1 MKMKHFSRALIALIL
16 AALTAMTL
24 PAQVFAAGTNEKY
37 ISEVQIGVGK
47 SASEAEKSLDGYEI
61 LKDDNGNNV
70 DLNKNAG
77 ATGVG
82 GKGNRVVYL
91 GFKKTADSKQAI
103 TDLAVMNMKGG
114 YSVED
119 YEALME
125 SQMKDQ
131 IIPFVESFVSAI
143 EEYRA
148 NCKSSNPANKARA
161 TYIRDI
167 LNKYTDDDC
176 DGAGLGDLLLNET
189 KYEMGDEAYNAL
201 SAAEKK
207 KHADI
212 LTVIAQSNGQA
223 TLMMQNLITR
233 AADTGEDTWVDR
245 IADVTYQDL
254 LDDTDLPPSKAKKEL
269 DLEYSDDAL
278 VILSMWDAFKAQ
290 LDGYDDAVAK
300 LEEITSKDMSK
311 QQEIIDK
318 YNIETATDEETAAYA
333 EAVAE
338 VQQDAEIISNCYA
351 DILCKEFLEGIE
363 YGDSTL
369 LEFFTTPASEIEK
382 DMTVLYPIIAALS
395 PGQRSGLEFITL
407 QELVMI
413 GSTDEKGY
421 ADAKLDDMETNSIY
435 MGVDREIYKKG
446 GVALTSDAL
455 RTKAVEKMNSENDP
469 FILSIWTCTMI
480 GLTALSATAFGIC
493 ARAKVTTVRAI
504 GAINKSINEY
514 NASVTYYNTQIKSIK
529 YNFKQLV
536 PSEYASDFELV
547 KIAESKAKLQLDL
560 EAAQANLKNLKAPN
574 NKAYLSRLEA
584 KSTMC
589 SKMMI
594 GFGIAMIILL
604 SVTAYLTYQDMVN
617 RYKVDFTPIP
627 RYMVDEKDITGY
639 NVKGEKI
646 VIKNQAAYYK
656 AALCNRTGGDYYGTV
671 GNIGDLNGYVGKQWL
686 ALYAAKNEAEAPI
699 LASSFKF
706 TGSAEIPSGYK
717 TGIHSFGTDAAENLN
732 NTLYVWNSSAPKVYV
747 YFKAEEAPAST
758 AGSNFT
764 TGTVVLSGICGLA
777 IGVLVSVIIIKAA
790 KKKRIS
796 KTETI

>member
-1 MKMKHFSRALIALIL
+1 MKHFSRALIALIL

-24 PAQVFAAGTNEKY
+24 PAQVFAAGTDEKY

-131 IIPFVESFVSAI
+131 IVPFVESFVSAI

-148 NCKSSNPANKARA
+148 NCESSNPANKARA

-167 LNKYTDDDC
+167 LNKFTDDDC

-233 AADTGEDTWVDR
+233 AADTGDDTWVER

-290 LDGYDDAVAK
+290 LDG
-300 LEEITSKDMSK
+300 
-311 QQEIIDK
+311 
-318 YNIETATDEETAAYA
+318 
-333 EAVAE
+333 
-338 VQQDAEIISNCYA
+338 
-351 DILCKEFLEGIE
+351 
-363 YGDSTL
+363 
-369 LEFFTTPASEIEK
+369 
-382 DMTVLYPIIAALS
+382 AL
-395 PGQRSGLEFITL
+395 
-407 QELVMI
+407 
-413 GSTDEKGY
+413 
-421 ADAKLDDMETNSIY
+421 
-435 MGVDREIYKKG
+435 
-446 GVALTSDAL
+446 
-455 RTKAVEKMNSENDP
+455 
-469 FILSIWTCTMI
+469 
-480 GLTALSATAFGIC
+480 
-493 ARAKVTTVRAI
+493 
-504 GAINKSINEY
+504 
-514 NASVTYYNTQIKSIK
+514 
-529 YNFKQLV
+529 
-536 PSEYASDFELV
+536 
-547 KIAESKAKLQLDL
+547 
-560 EAAQANLKNLKAPN
+560 
-574 NKAYLSRLEA
+574 
-584 KSTMC
+584 
-589 SKMMI
+589 
-594 GFGIAMIILL
+594 
-604 SVTAYLTYQDMVN
+604 
-617 RYKVDFTPIP
+617 
-627 RYMVDEKDITGY
+627 
-639 NVKGEKI
+639 
-646 VIKNQAAYYK
+646 
-656 AALCNRTGGDYYGTV
+656 
-671 GNIGDLNGYVGKQWL
+671 
-686 ALYAAKNEAEAPI
+686 
-699 LASSFKF
+699 
-706 TGSAEIPSGYK
+706 
-717 TGIHSFGTDAAENLN
+717 
-732 NTLYVWNSSAPKVYV
+732 
-747 YFKAEEAPAST
+747 APAWQ
-758 AGSNFT
+758 GE
-764 TGTVVLSGICGLA
+764 
-777 IGVLVSVIIIKAA
+777 
-790 KKKRIS
+790 RQ
-796 KTETI
+796 EE